1 MGFLRRLQD
10 NTDDGGRTATVD
22 LLWEMGP
29 QPGLEDWGE
38 GDPYGRDIAELAIVC
53 GAVGLVL
60 IVFYALYR
68 CVLQCRACCCKASY
82 CTCVETSTKGKGVAF
97 RLVLVFLL
105 MGCLASILSY
115 TRGQAL
121 IEDAVHSIAQAL
133 AKVSRLI
140 GRLQTIPGSMT
151 GAVGGVTAAVSA
163 IQCDDY
169 VISDI
174 QSTNSDLANYD
185 PRVVIDGVLAMLNAT
200 SYGSNQTLSPLAS
213 SLADFKEPVDD
224 LERELT
230 KTGPNSVQYWLKVG
244 VPAFVSAPFAIFLL
258 LSLLGLVF
266 SICKLKTPTS
276 CCLNLGACWAGGPGL
291 TMALVIFVA
300 LFIVSIKLADFCY
313 LGPAAVLTQKAGGD
327 EQIGYYL
334 GGCHGVNP
342 LEQEVDAVVSSV
354 LDLASMAQGLENIT
368 SCSLDMSENWGC
380 TVGGPMFP
388 DWYGFPP
395 VCTGVDEAT
404 AALDAGIVTL
414 NGAVASLKADVLNCS
429 KFEPIMEHVFYD
441 GVCAEAVEGLYSI
454 WVVVVA
460 AAVCTYMALLIL
472 PFATAAFAQEG
483 LDEERPKE
491 LYKGTSGITLQP
503 SPRKKLDKGWS
514 SFTGI

>member
-29 QPGLEDWGE
+29 QPRVEDWGE
-38 GDPYGRDIAELAIVC
+38 GDHYGRDIAELAIVC

-68 CVLQCRACCCKASY
+68 CVLHCRACCCKASC

-97 RLVLVFLL
+97 RLVLIFLL

-133 AKVSRLI
+133 AKISRII
-140 GRLQTIPGSMT
+140 GSLQGILGSMT
-151 GAVGGVTAAVSA
+151 GAVGGVTTAVSA
-163 IQCDDY
+163 IQCNDELIDY
-169 VISDI
+169 LTFQGGMS
-174 QSTNSDLANYD
+174 SD
-185 PRVVIDGVLAMLNAT
+185 PRVVIDGALAMLNAT
-200 SYGSNQTLSPLAS
+200 NRTLSQLAP

-230 KTGPNSVQYWLKVG
+230 NTGPNSVQYWLKVG

-300 LFIVSIKLADFCY
+300 LFIVSITLADFCY

-342 LEQEVDAVVSSV
+342 LEQEVDVVAAAVTNLTSIS
-354 LDLASMAQGLENIT
+354 QGLGDMCTPDMENLFRCVAGNPTFDGYDDDVVYI
-368 SCSLDMSENWGC
+368 CN
-380 TVGGPMFP
+380 
-388 DWYGFPP
+388 
-395 VCTGVDEAT
+395 GVDEAT
-404 AALDAGIVTL
+404 AALDAGVATL
-414 NGAVASLKADVLNCS
+414 NEAVASLKADVLNCS

-472 PFATAAFAQEG
+472 PFATAAFDQEG
-483 LDEERPKE
+483 LALDEERPKE